1 MDQQLHILCVS
12 RYFKGVDYI
21 ATAAREGHLVYLLTS
36 SKLKEE
42 EWPWEALADC
52 YYMEED
58 ADGTW
63 NQQHLLDGLAF
74 VMRKIKFDVFTA
86 LDDFDVEHVAMLRAY
101 FHIPGMGE
109 STARYFRDKLAMRMK
124 AHESG
129 IPVPEFTSLFND
141 DDIQKF
147 AENVSL
153 PWLIKPRMQ
162 ASATGIRKIYD
173 VDSLWSVIHKLGEK
187 RHEYLLERFA
197 PGQVYHADALCFKG
211 KVVFCSISGY
221 LDTPFDVA
229 HGGGIFRSVTLDPNQ
244 EEYLPIKILN
254 EQILSAFGLQYSA
267 AHTEFIKSSEDG
279 SIYFLET
286 ASRVGGAHIAEM
298 VEAATGVN
306 LWSYWAKLEICE
318 RLHTSFSTEES
329 PPSHAGIIIS
339 LCKDEYP
346 DTSSFDDPEICWRLL
361 KKHHIGFIVK
371 SHNRARVLELL
382 DKYSLRIKEDFH
394 ASLPAPDKPSN

>member
-1 MDQQLHILCVS
+1 MDQKLHILCVS
-12 RYFKGVDYI
+12 RYFKGVDYLV
-21 ATAAREGHLVYLLTS
+21 TAAKEGHSVYLLTS

-42 EWPWEALADC
+42 EWPWDFITDS
-52 YYMEED
+52 YFMEED
-58 ADGTW
+58 IDGKW
-63 NQQHLLDGLAF
+63 NHQHLIDGLAF
-74 VMRKIKFDVFTA
+74 VMRKIKFDIFTA

-101 FHIPGMGE
+101 FRIPGMGE
-109 STARYFRDKLAMRMK
+109 TTAQYFRDKLAMRIK
-124 AHESG
+124 AHDSG

-141 DDIQKF
+141 
-147 AENVSL
+147 AEIEWFSKNVPL

-173 VDSLWSVIHKLGEK
+173 VDSLWTIIHELGEK

-197 PGQVYHADALCFKG
+197 PGQVYHADALCFQG

-229 HGGGIFRSVTLDPNQ
+229 HGGGIFRSVTLDPAQ
-244 EEYLPIKILN
+244 DEYLPIKSLN
-254 EQILSAFGLQYSA
+254 NKILSAFGLQYSA
-267 AHTEFIKSSEDG
+267 THTEFIKSSVDG

-306 LWSYWAKLEICE
+306 LWSSWAKLEICE
-318 RLHTSFSTEES
+318 RLHISFTADES
-329 PPSHAGIIIS
+329 SSSHAGIIIS
-339 LCKDEYP
+339 LCKEEYP
-346 DTSSFDDPEICWRLL
+346 DTSSFDDPEICWRLH
-361 KKHHIGFIVK
+361 KKNHIGFIVK
-371 SHNRARVLELL
+371 SNNRERILYLL
-382 DKYSLRIKEDFH
+382 DKYTSRIKEEFH